1 MYKVIILKYRDP
13 LRPKY
18 GVVTEEAGIYDN
30 FKQAQFKQ
38 FQIILDSA
46 NDPWIK
52 TAIVKEV

>member
-1 MYKVIILKYRDP
+1 MYKVIILKFRDP
-13 LRPKY
+13 LRPKF
-18 GVVTEEAGIYDN
+18 GVVTEDAGLYDN

-52 TAIVKEV
+52 TAIIKEV

>member
-1 MYKVIILKYRDP
+1 MYKVIILKIRDP
-13 LRPKY
+13 LRPKF

-30 FKQAQFKQ
+30 LKQARFKQ